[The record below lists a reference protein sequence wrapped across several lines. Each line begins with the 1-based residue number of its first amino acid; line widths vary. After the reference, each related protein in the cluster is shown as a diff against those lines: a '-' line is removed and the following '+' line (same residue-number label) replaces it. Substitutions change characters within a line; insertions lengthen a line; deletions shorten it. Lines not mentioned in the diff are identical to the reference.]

1 MAQLQTRP
9 VKGLDKVDPVW
20 SRIRTEAE
28 DVAHREPELSAFIYE
43 NILHHDTLEG
53 SVTHRVA
60 QRLDHADVSAELIRQ
75 AYQDALEDQP
85 ALIKIFFNDSFSC
98 NSRSPG
104 VLGDETFTTKKST

>member
-53 SVTHRVA
+53 AVTHRVA
-60 QRLDHADVSAELIRQ
+60 GLLR
-75 AYQDALEDQP
+75 ALNRPP
-85 ALIKIFFNDSFSC
+85 AAGPPWAGMPSC
-98 NSRSPG
+98 SP
-104 VLGDETFTTKKST
+104 